1 MSQVQ
6 QVNVGGATYNV
17 AQASAEKQKRLLLLI
32 GANIAYTSNASG
44 TVEINEPFLLG
55 SLLRLPEATFDEVA
69 GIVLAQTI
77 KSGGDS
83 VVNIGDFQG
92 NMVNYIKLVAAAIKV
107 NLQDFFTYLDKA
119 NAERDVTPNQ
129 TVKK

>member
-6 QVNVGGATYNV
+6 QVNVGGATFNV

-32 GANIAYTSNASG
+32 GANIAYASNTSG

-55 SLLRLPEATFDEVA
+55 SLLRLPEATFDEVSS
-69 GIVLAQTI
+69 IVLAQTI
-77 KSGGDS
+77 KSGADKIVEIS
-83 VVNIGDFQG
+83 DFQG
-92 NMVNYIKLVAAAIKV
+92 NMVHYMKLVAAAIKV

-119 NAERDVTPNQ
+119 NGERNVVPNQ
-129 TVKK
+129 TRQK

>member
-32 GANIAYTSNASG
+32 GANISYTSNASN

-55 SLLRLPEATFDEVA
+55 SLLRLQEPIFDEVA

-77 KSGGDS
+77 KSGGESIVDIS
-83 VVNIGDFQG
+83 DFQG
-92 NMVNYIKLVAAAIKV
+92 NMVNYMKLVAAAIKV

-119 NAERDVTPNQ
+119 NAERDVTPSQ
-129 TVKK
+129 SVKK